1 MARRPQQRFTED
13 DFETLEGRAS
23 KTEQKKAVQ
32 RMAALGE
39 QLAELNP
46 KQIQKLPVE
55 ERLIDALLDV
65 RSITSHEARR
75 RQFLRIGKLLR
86 NEDESVILSYL
97 TPQQG
102 AKKTAQLQRW
112 VERMIIQG
120 DPVIKEFMKAHNAAE
135 HHPIRQHILRIQ
147 RDITKQVPAEELA
160 ESKLK
165 LFNYIQQVA
174 LISDNS
180 FHCMYKKT
188 AHLEPFFISSSP
200 FILGGI
206 RRRYFNSLHCL
217 RALWPSR
224 VK

>member
-165 LFNYIQQVA
+165 LFNYIQQGA
-174 LISDNS
+174 LISDN
-180 FHCMYKKT
+180 
-188 AHLEPFFISSSP
+188 
-200 FILGGI
+200 
-206 RRRYFNSLHCL
+206 
-217 RALWPSR
+217 
-224 VK
+224 